1 MSRAKRCFALCGR
14 PLAVVAVSL
23 VLAAGAPAMSLFAP
37 PANARDEPA
46 NFVQWR
52 PGLSSSAQPNA
63 LYLARAKAIGYDA
76 VINLAP
82 PQSYG
87 SIATAGAIVTGQ
99 GLGYLDIPVD
109 FRRPSVEEF
118 TVFVDEMTQ
127 RSGQNVLVHCQVNMR
142 ASAFVFLY
150 RVIHEN
156 APVDEAVAK
165 LTGVWIPDRTWKKF
179 IDDTLA
185 AHGKKADIF

>member
-1 MSRAKRCFALCGR
+1 M
-14 PLAVVAVSL
+14 AVVVAT
-23 VLAAGAPAMSLFAP
+23 AAPAMSLFAP
-37 PANARDEPA
+37 SASARDEPA

-63 LYLARAKAIGYDA
+63 LWLARAKAIGYDA

-82 PQSYG
+82 LQSHG
-87 SIATAGAIVTGQ
+87 SIATEGAIVTGQ
-99 GLGYLDIPVD
+99 GVGYLDIPVD
-109 FRRPSVEEF
+109 FRRPTAEDF
-118 TVFVDEMTQ
+118 KAFVAEMNQ
-127 RSGQNVLVHCQVNMR
+127 RSGQSVLVHCQVNMR

>member
-1 MSRAKRCFALCGR
+1 L
-14 PLAVVAVSL
+14 LVVAVSL
-23 VLAAGAPAMSLFAP
+23 VLAAGAPATSLFAP

-87 SIATAGAIVTGQ
+87 SIATESAIVTGQ
-99 GLGYLDIPVD
+99 GVGYLDIPVD
-109 FRRPSVEEF
+109 FRRPTAEQF
-118 TVFVDEMTQ
+118 KVFVDEMKQ

-150 RVIHEN
+150 RVIQEN
-156 APVDEAVAK
+156 APVDEAVGK
-165 LTGVWIPDRTWKKF
+165 LTGVWIPDRIWKKF